1 MTLSRLASTALA
13 ISALTTISA
22 PVEAGQ
28 RAGVS
33 GQVVGRA
40 VPRAAPPAVARPPFV
55 VAPRIGF
62 GPFRPYY
69 YPYRYPYRLGLSVG
83 FYAGYPYPYYP
94 YGYYP
99 YAYYPYGYGYTPY
112 GYAAGYVTAVPGVG
126 YGGVRIQ
133 GAPGDAQVFADGYY
147 VGVVSDFDGAFKQLN
162 LAPGAHQIEIRAAG
176 RPPQQFDVRI
186 EPGQT
191 ITYRAR

>member
-1 MTLSRLASTALA
+1 MTLSRLTSTAIA
-13 ISALTTISA
+13 ISALAAISA

-28 RAGVS
+28 RVAS
-33 GQVVGRA
+33 GPVVGRA
-40 VPRAAPPAVARPPFV
+40 VPRAVPPAGARPPFV
-55 VAPRIGF
+55 VTPRF
-62 GPFRPYY
+62 GIVPVRPYY
-69 YPYRYPYRLGLSVG
+69 YPYGYPYRFGVSVG

-99 YAYYPYGYGYTPY
+99 YSPYGYGYDASY
-112 GYAAGYVTAVPGVG
+112 GYPAGYLTAVPGVG

-147 VGVVSDFDGAFKQLN
+147 VGVANDFDGAFKQLN
-162 LAPGAHQIEIRAAG
+162 LAPGAHRIEIREAG
-176 RPPQQFDVRI
+176 RPPLEFDVRI